1 MKKSEEKLILDFCV
15 KNCEI
20 NQIYQCQVE
29 SCDKSLGFSETFE
42 TEEIKC
48 NANNK
53 NVIFFQKKLIVNF
66 NFAKIQKL
74 KILFHKKVIIDRN
87 MNYKDVQIWREKEL
101 SALIS
106 PPNSIYERPLFEK
119 IPGKDI
125 FSIRANRYENENT
138 KINYISD
145 FLKSGVK
152 FNIFIASDFSDG
164 INKQPR
170 EKSIKNYVKIIA
182 NLSVKTYNYAKNRS
196 IYLYGYGCELK
207 KKKNDDDDIFN
218 FNSEGNVPISIVD
231 INKVYLPK
239 TKEIIPKKKVNLSKL
254 IRKVTKKISDLYEER
269 NYNIL
274 FILARELPDVSDKQ
288 ESIDAYI
295 ESTYLP
301 LTIFIIGEGKNEFHK
316 LKDLFGDKIKAASTG
331 MPKNRNNTIYTK
343 FLNEFNE
350 KEERLTQW
358 CFEQISD
365 QVIQF
370 YDLIKCS
377 PQQIWENNMEAIKQ
391 SFMKYNEISI
401 CISESKLFPN
411 NFTSRIINEN
421 INKIN
426 IVNPE
431 MKKEEIN
438 EKDNINKININ
449 KEKQNINE
457 INIWN
462 NNKMSE
468 KTNDNNEK
476 NIINTNNKG
485 DVNKYNTP
493 YHIECSVNKDL
504 ISDTLINNIFKNEN
518 NSEENIVTTANPD
531 NDKVYRIPTS
541 DSVWPIK
548 ENPYCD
554 NSRSTPGNDENK
566 IQIPQESVCPV
577 IKDNPYIT
585 QKNIN
590 EKIIKKESK
599 IDSYNISTE
608 ESYKSSNNLD
618 TKKSKFYKYNNNY
631 SIDN

>member
-1 MKKSEEKLILDFCV
+1 
-15 KNCEI
+15 
-20 NQIYQCQVE
+20 
-29 SCDKSLGFSETFE
+29 
-42 TEEIKC
+42 
-48 NANNK
+48 
-53 NVIFFQKKLIVNF
+53 
-66 NFAKIQKL
+66 
-74 KILFHKKVIIDRN
+74 
-87 MNYKDVQIWREKEL
+87 
-101 SALIS
+101 
-106 PPNSIYERPLFEK
+106 
-119 IPGKDI
+119 
-125 FSIRANRYENENT
+125 
-138 KINYISD
+138 
-145 FLKSGVK
+145 
-152 FNIFIASDFSDG
+152 
-164 INKQPR
+164 
-170 EKSIKNYVKIIA
+170 
-182 NLSVKTYNYAKNRS
+182 
-196 IYLYGYGCELK
+196 
-207 KKKNDDDDIFN
+207 
-218 FNSEGNVPISIVD
+218 
-231 INKVYLPK
+231 
-239 TKEIIPKKKVNLSKL
+239 
-254 IRKVTKKISDLYEER
+254 
-269 NYNIL
+269 
-274 FILARELPDVSDKQ
+274 
-288 ESIDAYI
+288 
-295 ESTYLP
+295 
-301 LTIFIIGEGKNEFHK
+301 
-316 LKDLFGDKIKAASTG
+316 

-411 NFTSRIINEN
+411 NFTSHIINEN

-457 INIWN
+457 INICN

-493 YHIECSVNKDL
+493 YHIQCSVNKDL
-504 ISDTLINNIFKNEN
+504 IGDNIFKKEN
-518 NSEENIVTTANPD
+518 NSKENIVTTANPD

-541 DSVWPIK
+541 DSVWTIK

-577 IKDNPYIT
+577 IKDNPYIS
-585 QKNIN
+585 K
-590 EKIIKKESK
+590 KI
-599 IDSYNISTE
+599 
-608 ESYKSSNNLD
+608 
-618 TKKSKFYKYNNNY
+618 
-631 SIDN
+631 